1 MTDLYPA
8 VMVVA
13 DADNDAWFDHM
24 GGWAG
29 WWVIF
34 PIVMMIFMVLMMS
47 RMFFSW
53 RRGSGGGS
61 GMGPMRMGPMGMM
74 GGHGDENQ
82 TADDSALEVLR
93 RRYAAGELSDE
104 QFDAM
109 RRKLEEPSP

>member
-47 RMFFSW
+47 RMFFS
-53 RRGSGGGS
+53 RHDSSGGGS
-61 GMGPMRMGPMGMM
+61 GMGMMGMM
-74 GGHGDENQ
+74 GGHGGENQ
-82 TADDSALEVLR
+82 TPDDSALEVLG
-93 RRYAAGELSDE
+93 RRYAAGEVTDE
-104 QFDAM
+104 EFDAM
-109 RRKLEEPSP
+109 RRRLESG